1 MVEKAFIKDNKRIF
15 YVEILRI
22 IAIFFVIYNHTG
34 DDGFKFFNTL
44 ASGTAAYWV
53 CMFFSIITRVNVPL
67 FLMISGML
75 LLGKDEP
82 LSYILKKRI
91 PKYVI
96 ALILISL
103 FVYFRNTGYDIHKF
117 SAIEFIKKLYT
128 GGIATP
134 YWYIYLYI
142 GFLIALPFLRAMAK
156 ELTEKNMIYLVILQ
170 LLFNGIL
177 VIFQFIASKGSGEYE
192 YHINPAVIT
201 ADVVFYPLA
210 GFYIGNKVRKIK
222 GKTVLILG
230 GVSLAAVA
238 ISMLMTDYKLRILGE
253 NAGDP
258 TKPFF
263 DVLRVLTAIFVF
275 VLVRF
280 IFEDRKISVPVQK
293 VICNLGSCVFLIY
306 LIEEIPKVDLWFIF
320 EAMKT
325 KIGGFAAIWIYVLI
339 VLAVSWAVT
348 SPVVIIWNLIK
359 RSRKSCSS
367 L

>member
-1 MVEKAFIKDNKRIF
+1 MVEKALSKDNKRIF
-15 YVEILRI
+15 YVDILRI
-22 IAIFFVIYNHTG
+22 LAIFFVIYNHTG
-34 DDGFKFFNTL
+34 EDGFKFFSTL
-44 ASGTAAYWV
+44 ASGTAPYWI
-53 CMFFSIITRVNVPL
+53 CMFFSIIARVNVPL

-82 LSYILKKRI
+82 LSYIWKKRI

-103 FVYFRNTGYDIHKF
+103 FVYFRNVGYDIHKF

-156 ELTEKNMIYLVILQ
+156 ELTGKNMIYLLILQ

-192 YHINPAVIT
+192 YHINPAVVT

-210 GFYIGNKVRKIK
+210 GYYIGNKVRKIK
-222 GKTVLILG
+222 GKTVLIFG
-230 GVSLAAVA
+230 GLSLAAV
-238 ISMLMTDYKLRILGE
+238 IVSMLMTSYKLRVLG
-253 NAGDP
+253 AGTEDP

-263 DVLRVLTAIFVF
+263 DVLRAVTAIFVF
-275 VLVRF
+275 VLVRY
-280 IFEDRKISVPVQK
+280 IFEEKKITVPVQK
-293 VICNLGSCVFLIY
+293 VIGNLGSCVFLIY

-320 EAMKT
+320 EAMKP
-325 KIGGFAAIWIYVLI
+325 KIGGFVAIWVYVII
-339 VLAVSWAVT
+339 VLAVCWVVT
-348 SPVVIIWNLIK
+348 APVVMICKAVKK
-359 RSRKSCSS
+359 RK
-367 L
+367 